1 LNGIQEFVEDDESDK
16 DKTLAN
22 FLEEVA
28 LYTDDQKD
36 KDPDRD
42 CVSLMTIH
50 ASKGLE
56 FPIVHLVGME
66 ENLFPSQMALMNRQE
81 LEEERRLFY
90 VAVTRAEKKLYLSF
104 ATSRFKYGSLI
115 PCEPSRFIQEIDA
128 KYLDMSLASLK
139 GKSVYQRNA
148 DDDQFVMANKPTSN
162 KNIFTTPKTAAPLPP
177 EDPNFVPG
185 DISNL
190 KIGDMVQHQRF
201 GRGVV
206 TEMEGE
212 GQNQKA
218 KVNFDNIGTKTLVLK
233 FAKMRI
239 V

>member
-1 LNGIQEFVEDDESDK
+1 
-16 DKTLAN
+16 
-22 FLEEVA
+22 
-28 LYTDDQKD
+28 
-36 KDPDRD
+36 
-42 CVSLMTIH
+42 MTIH

-128 KYLDMSLASLK
+128 KYLDMSLASFSK
-139 GKSVYQRNA
+139 KSVYQRNSE
-148 DDDQFVMANKPTSN
+148 DENVVLANKPTVNRS
-162 KNIFTTPKTAAPLPP
+162 IFNTPKASTPLPP

-185 DISNL
+185 DITN
-190 KIGDMVQHQRF
+190 IQVGDQVQHQRF
-201 GRGVV
+201 GKGVV
-206 TEMEGE
+206 TELEGE
-212 GQNQKA
+212 GQNRKA
-218 KVNFDNIGTKTLVLK
+218 KVNFDQIGTKVLVLK

-239 V
+239 I